1 MKSNKTFYEEDLQ
14 VSLHTYARFPIA
26 IAEARGTSLIDI
38 EGKVYLDMFSGLSV
52 CNLGHNHP
60 GIVDAI
66 KSQADKVLHTSNYFI
81 TEPQLKLASTLV
93 EKSGMDRVFFANSG
107 AEAVEGAYKIA
118 RKYAHQRGK
127 GGEIIAMEHSF
138 HGRTLATI
146 ATGKERHRD
155 GFGPMPLGFHKVP
168 IHDLEALKSAIN
180 DKTAAIIIEPVQGEG
195 GVVPVEK
202 EYLQAVKEIC
212 ESENIA
218 LIFDEIQCG
227 MGRTG
232 YLFAWEYYGIR
243 PDIITLAK
251 SLGGGVPISAILV
264 NEKYAS
270 AISPGD
276 HGSTFGGNPL
286 ACAAGLKS
294 LELLSHK
301 KLLASV
307 TEKGNWLMERLKGFQ
322 EKYDS
327 ILDVRGRGLMLGVEF
342 DRPARPLADY
352 LLKEHNILCNVTSET
367 VLRLLP
373 ALVITREELE
383 VFLEALEEG
392 LKQF

>member
-1 MKSNKTFYEEDLQ
+1 MNSNKSLFEIDLQ

-38 EGKVYLDMFSGLSV
+38 EGRVYLDMFSGLSV

-66 KSQADKVLHTSNYFI
+66 KSQTDKVLHTSNYFI
-81 TEPQLKLASTLV
+81 TEPQLKLASALV
-93 EKSGMDRVFFANSG
+93 EKSGMNRVFFANSG

-118 RKYAHQRGK
+118 RKYAHLLGK
-127 GGEIIAMEHSF
+127 GGEIIALEHSF

-146 ATGKERHRD
+146 ATGKERHRK
-155 GFGPMPLGFHKVP
+155 GFGPMPKGFHKVP

-195 GVVPVEK
+195 GVIPVEK
-202 EYLQAVKEIC
+202 KYLQAVKEIC

-232 YLFAWEYYGIR
+232 YLFAWEYYGIK

-276 HGSTFGGNPL
+276 HGSTFGGNAL

-294 LELLSHK
+294 LELLGDEN
-301 KLLASV
+301 LLKEV
-307 TEKGNWLMERLKGFQ
+307 TEKGDWLLKVLKGLQ

-327 ILDVRGRGLMLGVEF
+327 IRDVRGRGLMIGVEL
-342 DRPARPLADY
+342 DRAARPLVDY
-352 LLKEHNILCNVTSET
+352 LLEEHKIVCNVTSET

-373 ALVITREELE
+373 ALIITRKELV

-392 LKQF
+392 LKLF